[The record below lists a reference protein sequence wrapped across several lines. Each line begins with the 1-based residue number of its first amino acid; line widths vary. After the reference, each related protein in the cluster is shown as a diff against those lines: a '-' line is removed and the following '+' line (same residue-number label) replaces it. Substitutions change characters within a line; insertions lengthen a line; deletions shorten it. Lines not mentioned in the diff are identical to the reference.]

1 MSRGDDRRPGLR
13 KRVRQLFSSEEE
25 LQAEELQERTDELG
39 ATPVNECAAR
49 CRAVVAGT
57 VRTVT
62 LQPRAGSPA
71 LEAELFDGSDTLTL
85 VWLGRRKIHGIEP
98 GREMRASGMV
108 ASAEGRRVM
117 YNPRYELIAS
127 IQ

>member
-1 MSRGDDRRPGLR
+1 MASGDDRRLTLMQ
-13 KRVRQLFSSEEE
+13 RVRRLFSSTEE
-25 LQAEELQERTDELG
+25 LDAEELQERSEELG
-39 ATPVNECAAR
+39 ATPVKECVDR

-62 LQPRAGSPA
+62 LQPRAGACA

-98 GREMRASGMV
+98 GRQLRASGMV
-108 ASAEGRRVM
+108 ATAEGRRVI
-117 YNPRYELIAS
+117 YNPKYELIAS
-127 IQ
+127 GR

>member
-1 MSRGDDRRPGLR
+1 MASGDDRRLTLAQR
-13 KRVRQLFSSEEE
+13 IRRLFSSTEE
-25 LQAEELQERTDELG
+25 LDAEELQERSEELG
-39 ATPVNECAAR
+39 ATPVKECADR

-62 LQPRAGSPA
+62 MQPRAGAPA

-98 GREMRASGMV
+98 GRRLRASGMV
-108 ASAEGRRVM
+108 TTAEGRRVI
-117 YNPRYELIAS
+117 YNPKYELIAS
-127 IQ
+127 GH